1 MAGLTFSCSCC
12 ELPLHGVERSDGK
25 AIDKTRV
32 PVSIVYAEDSMSARK
47 CLVRGIIPQVETMH
61 CFSSDNLNSLP
72 KKNRLIYKGT
82 SSGSMIGPVSMNRLE
97 DAWRVTQ
104 EERKAI
110 LGANAKIL
118 SGGADTSK
126 VPRPVF
132 SDKKDPVCWH
142 SPPGNLFAE
151 VLHSF
156 SASCILHATE
166 TDGCCAMEALK
177 QQIPYV
183 GLCHTEEHAQYLW
196 GRLIHMAWEES
207 LNDKSKLYNPALC
220 KLLKVEKVAPSPKK
234 RTRLNMRA
242 KAGAKR
248 PKIVPGKTGGAGNE
262 PDSSQGAKK
271 KGAPSPNKKKRK
283 AAAAGVARLHF
294 SLCSIVL

>member
-1 MAGLTFSCSCC
+1 M
-12 ELPLHGVERSDGK
+12 
-25 AIDKTRV
+25 
-32 PVSIVYAEDSMSARK
+32 
-47 CLVRGIIPQVETMH
+47 
-61 CFSSDNLNSLP
+61 
-72 KKNRLIYKGT
+72 
-82 SSGSMIGPVSMNRLE
+82 
-97 DAWRVTQ
+97 
-104 EERKAI
+104 
-110 LGANAKIL
+110 
-118 SGGADTSK
+118 
-126 VPRPVF
+126 PRPVF

-156 SASCILHATE
+156 SASCILRATE

-183 GLCHTEEHAQYLW
+183 GLPHRGACAVPLGEIDPHGLR
-196 GRLIHMAWEES
+196 GS

-234 RTRLNMRA
+234 RTRLNMKA

-294 SLCSIVL
+294 SSCSIVL